1 MTPRD
6 LDSICNIACSRSA
19 VGRSSELHKNQ
30 SSLSLERLSTIKFV
44 QKYESNC
51 RSEAIASFCKDVL
64 LFCLEDFS
72 LSDSDLHQT
81 NTNFSNFKSDTHWC
95 HRWNTFL
102 CVL

>member
-1 MTPRD
+1 MTLRD

-64 LFCLEDFS
+64 MFSLEDFS
-72 LSDSDLHQT
+72 LSDSDLYQT
-81 NTNFSNFKSDTHWC
+81 NTNFSNLESDTHWC